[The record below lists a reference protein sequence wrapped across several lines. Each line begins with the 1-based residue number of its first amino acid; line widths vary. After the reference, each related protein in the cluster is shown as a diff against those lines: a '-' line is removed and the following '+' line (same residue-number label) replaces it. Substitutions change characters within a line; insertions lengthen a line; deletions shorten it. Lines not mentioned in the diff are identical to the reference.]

1 MKKNRLTGI
10 KNRILTFLLA
20 VCMIFPAGWSMAPMN
35 CEAAEAKTLTLTE
48 AKKLAVANSA
58 SYEKVE
64 SQLSVKQASLS
75 QAYRSIREKQKNMS
89 TFRWSP
95 LLSFK
100 FPTKPD
106 LSEAYEFQF
115 KPIEIQSEIDSL
127 EHQLTDVVLEEYEK
141 VSTLFVDA
149 VILEESIRF
158 NENRLAVFE
167 EQLVKDKAKLKL
179 GEASQNDIDIL
190 NTNITSLQNKIAEDR
205 RSYEQSKKKLSDAIG
220 MDVTTGYSFEN
231 PFVSAEISRTQL
243 QDLIQYTLDHDQSYY
258 DVCMSENT
266 ALISLRTN
274 YNLMN
279 GQYGNKMN
287 YISGY
292 VNQVYAGTK
301 VNKKAFKSAY
311 EVFLQ
316 KIDEPWQGKKKILFI
331 RIPKEW
337 FKGAISGIRYVEDE
351 PYALYE
357 AALEYEDARLER
369 ENAQKD
375 LTDEVTDTF
384 ENYVSLRNA
393 YLAAVEAVNKA
404 EKSLTAAES
413 LNKLG
418 ELTNEE
424 FTTEKEDYEEL
435 QNEMFS
441 ALADYTK
448 ALYSFDRLTCGG
460 VSILL
465 ADAGADLKAGGE
477 GNSYVET
484 EYENGAYYYMESI
497 IEQEQFRL
505 NVYIPDDFNVEVT
518 HFELWCDGKQIGERT
533 EIDKSIRH
541 LALTTESIDKAF
553 IRFYNDTEFVD
564 DCEIDPS
571 QQSGELQIVSQ
582 YTAAGGTGDRELG
595 EYSLT
600 VNAATGIA
608 TVELSPR
615 QDREIAYYRISTSD
629 GVYLTGD
636 SYYSTEKSFRYL
648 SLLENGIAD
657 LNIEFYDASKNKIYE
672 GHFETAG
679 NKLMENSTED

>member
-1 MKKNRLTGI
+1 MKKTGLTGI
-10 KNRILTFLLA
+10 KNKTVTLLLA
-20 VCMIFPAGWSMAPMN
+20 VCVLFSAGWSLSPME
-35 CEAAEAKTLTLTE
+35 CAAAGAKTLTLAT
-48 AKKLAVANSA
+48 AKKLAVANSD

-64 SQLSVKQASLS
+64 SQLAVKQASLS

-127 EHQLTDVVLEEYEK
+127 KHQLTDVVLEEYEK

-149 VILEESIRF
+149 VVLDESITF
-158 NENRLAVFE
+158 NEKRLAVFE

-190 NTNITSLQNKIAEDR
+190 NTNITSLQNKIATDR

-231 PFVSAEISRTQL
+231 PFVSAEIERTQL
-243 QDLIQYTLDHDQSYY
+243 QDLTQYTLDHDQSYY
-258 DVCMSENT
+258 DVCMSEST

-279 GQYGNKMN
+279 GQYGSKMN

-311 EVFLQ
+311 ETFLQ

-357 AALEYEDARLER
+357 SALEYEDARLER

-375 LTDEVTDTF
+375 LTDQVADTF

-460 VSILL
+460 VSALL
-465 ADAGADLKAGGE
+465 EDAGADLNAGGE
-477 GNSYVET
+477 GNSYVEA
-484 EYENGAYYYMESI
+484 EYEGGAYYYMESI

-505 NVYIPDDFNVEVT
+505 NVYIPDDFSVEVT

-533 EIDKSIRH
+533 AIDKSIRH
-541 LALTTESIDKAF
+541 LALATESIDKAF

-571 QQSGELQIVSQ
+571 QQSGELQIVTN
-582 YTAAGGTGDRELG
+582 YTATGGSSDKELG

-608 TVELSPR
+608 TVELSP
-615 QDREIAYYRISTSD
+615 QKDREIAYYRISTSD

-636 SYYSTEKSFRYL
+636 SYYSIEKGFRYL

-657 LNIEFYDASKNKIYE
+657 LNIEFYDASKNKIFE
-672 GHFETAG
+672 GYFETAG
-679 NKLMENSTED
+679 NKLMEN

>member
-10 KNRILTFLLA
+10 NNRILTFLLA

-149 VILEESIRF
+149 VVLEESIRF

-582 YTAAGGTGDRELG
+582 YTATGGTGDRELG

-600 VNAATGIA
+600 VNADTGIA

-657 LNIEFYDASKNKIYE
+657 LNIEFYDASKNKICE
-672 GHFETAG
+672 GHFETAD

>member
-1 MKKNRLTGI
+1 MKKAGLTGI
-10 KNRILTFLLA
+10 KNRIMMLLLS
-20 VCMIFPAGWSMAPMN
+20 VCMIFSMGWSLTPME
-35 CEAAEAKTLTLTE
+35 CEAAGAKTLTLTL

-64 SQLSVKQASLS
+64 SQLAVKQASLS

-127 EHQLTDVVLEEYEK
+127 KHQLTDVVLEEYEK

-149 VILEESIRF
+149 VVLDESIKF
-158 NENRLAVFE
+158 NEKRLAVFE

-179 GEASQNDIDIL
+179 GEASQSDIDIL
-190 NTNITSLQNKIAEDR
+190 NTNIISLQNKIAADR
-205 RSYEQSKKKLSDAIG
+205 RSYEQSKKKLSDAVG
-220 MDVTTGYSFEN
+220 MDVTTGYSFVN
-231 PFVSAEISRTQL
+231 PFVSAEISRSQL
-243 QDLIQYTLDHDQSYY
+243 QDLTQYTLDHDQSYY
-258 DVCMSENT
+258 DVCMAEST

-279 GQYGNKMN
+279 GQYGSKMN

-369 ENAQKD
+369 QNAQKD
-375 LTDEVTDTF
+375 LTDEVADTF

-460 VSILL
+460 VSVLL
-465 ADAGADLKAGGE
+465 ADAGADLNAGGE
-477 GNSYVET
+477 GNSYVEA
-484 EYENGAYYYMESI
+484 EYEGGAYYYMESI

-505 NVYIPDDFNVEVT
+505 NVYIPDDFSVEVT

-533 EIDKSIRH
+533 AIDKSIRH
-541 LALTTESIDKAF
+541 LALATESIDKAF

-571 QQSGELQIVSQ
+571 QQSGELQIVTN
-582 YTAAGGTGDRELG
+582 YTTTGDSRDKELG
-595 EYSLT
+595 EYSIT
-600 VNAATGIA
+600 VNAVTGIA

-615 QDREIAYYRISTSD
+615 KDREIAFYRITTSD

-636 SYYSTEKSFRYL
+636 SYYSVEKGFRYL

-657 LNIEFYDASKNKIYE
+657 LNIEFYDASKNKIFDGY
-672 GHFETAG
+672 FETAG
-679 NKLMENSTED
+679 NKLMQN

>member
-149 VILEESIRF
+149 VVLEESIRF

-582 YTAAGGTGDRELG
+582 YTATGGTGDRELG

-600 VNAATGIA
+600 VNADTGIA

-657 LNIEFYDASKNKIYE
+657 LNIEFYDASKNKICE
-672 GHFETAG
+672 GRFETAD

>member
-1 MKKNRLTGI
+1 MKKSGLTGI
-10 KNRILTFLLA
+10 KNKTVTLLLA
-20 VCMIFPAGWSMAPMN
+20 VCVLFSAGWSLSPME
-35 CEAAEAKTLTLTE
+35 CAAAGAKTLTLAT
-48 AKKLAVANSA
+48 AKKLAVANSD

-64 SQLSVKQASLS
+64 SQLAVKQASLS

-127 EHQLTDVVLEEYEK
+127 KHQLTDVVLEEYEK

-149 VILEESIRF
+149 VVLDESITF
-158 NENRLAVFE
+158 NEKRLAVFE

-190 NTNITSLQNKIAEDR
+190 NTNITSLQNKIATDR

-231 PFVSAEISRTQL
+231 PFVSAEIERTQL
-243 QDLIQYTLDHDQSYY
+243 QDLTQYTLDHDQSYY
-258 DVCMSENT
+258 DVCMAEST

-279 GQYGNKMN
+279 GQYGSKMN

-311 EVFLQ
+311 ETFLQ

-357 AALEYEDARLER
+357 SALEYEDARLER

-375 LTDEVTDTF
+375 LTDQVADTF

-460 VSILL
+460 VSALL
-465 ADAGADLKAGGE
+465 EDAGADLNAGGE
-477 GNSYVET
+477 GNSYVEA
-484 EYENGAYYYMESI
+484 EYEGGAYYYMESI

-505 NVYIPDDFNVEVT
+505 NVYIPDDFSVEVT

-533 EIDKSIRH
+533 AIDKSIRH
-541 LALTTESIDKAF
+541 LALATESIDKAF

-571 QQSGELQIVSQ
+571 QQSGELQIVTN
-582 YTAAGGTGDRELG
+582 YTATGGSSDKELG

-608 TVELSPR
+608 TVELSP
-615 QDREIAYYRISTSD
+615 QKDREIAYYRISTSD

-636 SYYSTEKSFRYL
+636 SYYSIEKGFRYL
-648 SLLENGIAD
+648 SLLEDGIAD
-657 LNIEFYDASKNKIYE
+657 LNIEFYDASKNKIFE
-672 GHFETAG
+672 GYFETAG
-679 NKLMENSTED
+679 NKLMEN

>member
-1 MKKNRLTGI
+1 MRKAGLTGI
-10 KNRILTFLLA
+10 KNRIVTFLLA
-20 VCMIFPAGWSMAPMN
+20 VCMIFPAGWSLTPME
-35 CEAAEAKTLTLTE
+35 CEAAGAKTLTLTL
-48 AKKLAVANSA
+48 AKKLAVANSD

-64 SQLSVKQASLS
+64 SQLAVKQASLS

-127 EHQLTDVVLEEYEK
+127 KHQLTDVVLEEYEK

-149 VILEESIRF
+149 VVLDESIKF
-158 NENRLAVFE
+158 NEKRLAVFE

-179 GEASQNDIDIL
+179 GEASQSDIDIL
-190 NTNITSLQNKIAEDR
+190 NTNITSLQNKIATDR

-220 MDVTTGYSFEN
+220 MDVTTGYSFVN

-243 QDLIQYTLDHDQSYY
+243 QDLTQYTLDHDQSYY
-258 DVCMSENT
+258 DVCMAEST

-279 GQYGNKMN
+279 GQYGSKMN

-369 ENAQKD
+369 QNAEKD
-375 LTDEVTDTF
+375 LTDEVADTF

-460 VSILL
+460 VSVLL
-465 ADAGADLKAGGE
+465 ADAGADLNAGGE
-477 GNSYVET
+477 GNSYVEA
-484 EYENGAYYYMESI
+484 EYEGGAYYYMESI

-505 NVYIPDDFNVEVT
+505 NVYIPDDFSVEVT

-533 EIDKSIRH
+533 AIDKSIRH
-541 LALTTESIDKAF
+541 LALATESIDKAF

-571 QQSGELQIVSQ
+571 QQSGELQIVTG
-582 YTAAGGTGDRELG
+582 YTATGDSRDKELG
-595 EYSLT
+595 EYSIT
-600 VNAATGIA
+600 VNATTGIA
-608 TVELSPR
+608 TVELSP
-615 QDREIAYYRISTSD
+615 QKDREIAYYRISTSD

-636 SYYSTEKSFRYL
+636 SYYSIEKGFRYL

-657 LNIEFYDASKNKIYE
+657 LNIEFYDASKNKIFE
-672 GHFETAG
+672 GYFETAG
-679 NKLMENSTED
+679 NKLMEN

>member
-1 MKKNRLTGI
+1 MKKAGLTGI
-10 KNRILTFLLA
+10 KNRIMMLLLS
-20 VCMIFPAGWSMAPMN
+20 VCMIFSMGWSLTPME
-35 CEAAEAKTLTLTE
+35 CEAAGAKTLTLTL

-64 SQLSVKQASLS
+64 SQLAVKQASLS

-127 EHQLTDVVLEEYEK
+127 KHQLTDVVLEEYEK

-149 VILEESIRF
+149 VVLDESISF
-158 NENRLAVFE
+158 NEKRLAVFE

-179 GEASQNDIDIL
+179 GEASQSDIDIL
-190 NTNITSLQNKIAEDR
+190 NTNITSLQNKIATDR

-220 MDVTTGYSFEN
+220 MDVTTGYSFVN
-231 PFVSAEISRTQL
+231 PFVSAEISRSQL
-243 QDLIQYTLDHDQSYY
+243 QDLTQYTLDHDQSYY
-258 DVCMSENT
+258 DVCMAEST

-279 GQYGNKMN
+279 GQYGSKMN

-292 VNQVYAGTK
+292 VNQVYAGNK

-369 ENAQKD
+369 QNAQKD
-375 LTDEVTDTF
+375 LTDEVADTF

-460 VSILL
+460 VSVLL
-465 ADAGADLKAGGE
+465 ADAGADLNAGGE
-477 GNSYVET
+477 GNSYVEA
-484 EYENGAYYYMESI
+484 EYEGGAYYYMESI

-505 NVYIPDDFNVEVT
+505 NVYIPDDFSVEVT

-533 EIDKSIRH
+533 AIDKSIRH
-541 LALTTESIDKAF
+541 LALATESIDKAF

-571 QQSGELQIVSQ
+571 QQSGELQIVTN
-582 YTAAGGTGDRELG
+582 YTTTGDSRDKELG
-595 EYSLT
+595 EYSIT
-600 VNAATGIA
+600 VNAVTGIA

-615 QDREIAYYRISTSD
+615 KDREIAFYRITTSD

-636 SYYSTEKSFRYL
+636 SYYSVEKGFRYL

-657 LNIEFYDASKNKIYE
+657 LNIEFYDASKNKIFDGY
-672 GHFETAG
+672 FETAG
-679 NKLMENSTED
+679 NKLMQN

>member
-1 MKKNRLTGI
+1 MKKSGLTGI
-10 KNRILTFLLA
+10 KNKTVTLLLA
-20 VCMIFPAGWSMAPMN
+20 VCVLFSAGWSLSPME
-35 CEAAEAKTLTLTE
+35 CAAAGAKTLTLAT
-48 AKKLAVANSA
+48 AKKLAVANSD

-64 SQLSVKQASLS
+64 SQLAVKQASLS

-127 EHQLTDVVLEEYEK
+127 KHQLTDVVLEEYEK

-149 VILEESIRF
+149 VVLDESITF
-158 NENRLAVFE
+158 NEKRLAVFE

-190 NTNITSLQNKIAEDR
+190 NTNITSLQNKIATDR

-231 PFVSAEISRTQL
+231 PFVSAEIERTQL
-243 QDLIQYTLDHDQSYY
+243 QDLTQYTLDHDQSYY
-258 DVCMSENT
+258 DVCMAEST

-279 GQYGNKMN
+279 GQYGSKMN

-311 EVFLQ
+311 ETFLQ

-357 AALEYEDARLER
+357 SALEYEDARLER

-375 LTDEVTDTF
+375 LTDQVADTF

-424 FTTEKEDYEEL
+424 FITEKEDYEEL

-460 VSILL
+460 VSALL
-465 ADAGADLKAGGE
+465 EDAGADLNAGGE
-477 GNSYVET
+477 GNSYVEA
-484 EYENGAYYYMESI
+484 EYEGGAYYYMESI

-505 NVYIPDDFNVEVT
+505 NVYIPDDFSVEVT

-533 EIDKSIRH
+533 AIDKSIRH
-541 LALTTESIDKAF
+541 LALATESIDKAF

-564 DCEIDPS
+564 DCGIDPS
-571 QQSGELQIVSQ
+571 QQSGELQIVTN
-582 YTAAGGTGDRELG
+582 YTATGGSSDKELG

-608 TVELSPR
+608 TVELSP
-615 QDREIAYYRISTSD
+615 QKDREIAYYRISTSD

-636 SYYSTEKSFRYL
+636 SYYSIEKGFRYL

-657 LNIEFYDASKNKIYE
+657 LNIEFYDASKNKIFE
-672 GHFETAG
+672 GYFETAG
-679 NKLMENSTED
+679 NKLMEN

>member
-149 VILEESIRF
+149 VVLEESIRF

-582 YTAAGGTGDRELG
+582 YTATGGTGDRELG

-600 VNAATGIA
+600 VNADTGIA
-608 TVELSPR
+608 MVELSPR

-657 LNIEFYDASKNKIYE
+657 LNIEFYDASKNKICE
-672 GHFETAG
+672 GHFETAD

>member
-1 MKKNRLTGI
+1 MKKNGLTEI
-10 KNRILTFLLA
+10 KNRTLTLLLA
-20 VCMIFPAGWSMAPMN
+20 VCMIIPAGWSMAPMN
-35 CEAAEAKTLTLTE
+35 CKAAEAKTLTLTE
-48 AKKLAVANSA
+48 AKKLAVANSD

-149 VILEESIRF
+149 VVLEESIRF
-158 NENRLAVFE
+158 NESRLAVFE

-205 RSYEQSKKKLSDAIG
+205 RSCEQIKKKLSDAIG

-258 DVCMSENT
+258 DVCMSEST

-292 VNQVYAGTK
+292 VNQVYAGSK

-369 ENAQKD
+369 KNAQKD
-375 LTDEVTDTF
+375 LEDEVTDTF

-465 ADAGADLKAGGE
+465 ANAGADLKAGGE

-505 NVYIPDDFNVEVT
+505 NVYIPDDFGVEIT

-582 YTAAGGTGDRELG
+582 YAAVGGSSDRELG
-595 EYSLT
+595 EYTLT

-615 QDREIAYYRISTSD
+615 QDREITYYRISTSD

-636 SYYSTEKSFRYL
+636 SYYSTEKNFRYL
-648 SLLENGIAD
+648 SLLENGIVN
-657 LNIEFYDASKNKIYE
+657 LKIEFYDASKNKIYE

>member
-1 MKKNRLTGI
+1 MKKNGLTGI
-10 KNRILTFLLA
+10 KNRIVTLLLA
-20 VCMIFPAGWSMAPMN
+20 VCMIFSAGFSMAPMT
-35 CEAAEAKTLTLTE
+35 CEAAGTKTLTLAV
-48 AKKLAVANSA
+48 AKKLAVANSS
-58 SYEKVE
+58 SYESVE

-127 EHQLTDVVLEEYEK
+127 EHQLTDVVQEEYEK
-141 VSTLFVDA
+141 VSTLFVD
-149 VILEESIRF
+149 VVVLEESIRF
-158 NENRLAVFE
+158 NESRLATFE
-167 EQLVKDKAKLKL
+167 DQLVRDKAKLKL

-205 RSYEQSKKKLSDAIG
+205 RSYEQGKKKLSDAIG

-258 DVCMSENT
+258 DVRMAEST

-274 YNLMN
+274 YNLMS
-279 GQYGNKMN
+279 GQYGSKMN
-287 YISGY
+287 YISSY
-292 VNQVYAGTK
+292 VNQVYAGSK

-331 RIPKEW
+331 RVPKEW

-375 LTDEVTDTF
+375 LESEVEDTF

-393 YLAAVEAVNKA
+393 YLATVKAVDTA
-404 EKSLTAAES
+404 EKSLAAAES

-460 VSILL
+460 VSVLL
-465 ADAGADLKAGGE
+465 ADAGADLNAGGE
-477 GNSYVET
+477 GNSYVEA
-484 EYENGAYYYMESI
+484 EYEGGAYYYMESI

-505 NVYIPDDFNVEVT
+505 SVYIPDDFSVEVT

-533 EIDKSIRH
+533 AIDKSIRH
-541 LALTTESIDKAF
+541 LTLATESIDKAF

-571 QQSGELQIVSQ
+571 QQSGELQIVKQ
-582 YTAAGGTGDRELG
+582 YTAASTGGDRELG

-600 VNAATGIA
+600 VNASTGIA

-615 QDREIAYYRISTSD
+615 QDRDIAYYRISTSD
-629 GVYLTGD
+629 GTYLTGD
-636 SYYSTEKSFRYL
+636 SYYSVDKSFRYL

-657 LNIEFYDASKNKIYE
+657 LKITFYDASKNKLYE
-672 GHFETAG
+672 GYFDTAG
-679 NKLMENSTED
+679 DKLMENIGEE

>member
-1 MKKNRLTGI
+1 MKKTGLTGI
-10 KNRILTFLLA
+10 KNRTVTLLLA
-20 VCMIFPAGWSMAPMN
+20 VCVFFSTGWSLSPLE
-35 CEAAEAKTLTLTE
+35 CVAAEAKTLTLTQ

-58 SYEKVE
+58 SYEKIE

-127 EHQLTDVVLEEYEK
+127 NHQLTDVVLEEYEK
-141 VSTLFVDA
+141 VSTLFVD
-149 VILEESIRF
+149 VVVLDESISF
-158 NENRLAVFE
+158 NEKRLAVFE

-190 NTNITSLQNKIAEDR
+190 NTNITSLQNKIAADR
-205 RSYEQSKKKLSDAIG
+205 RSYEQSKKKLSDAVG

-243 QDLIQYTLDHDQSYY
+243 QDLTQYTLDHDQGYY
-258 DVCMSENT
+258 DVCMAEST

-274 YNLMN
+274 YSLMN
-279 GQYGNKMN
+279 GQYGSKMN

-331 RIPKEW
+331 KVPKEW

-369 ENAQKD
+369 TNAEKE
-375 LTDEVTDTF
+375 LTDEVADTF

-435 QNEMFS
+435 QNDMFS

-460 VSILL
+460 VSVLL
-465 ADAGADLKAGGE
+465 EDAGADLKAGGE
-477 GNSYVET
+477 GNSYVEA
-484 EYENGAYYYMESI
+484 EYEGGAYYYMESI

-505 NVYIPDDFNVEVT
+505 SVYIPDDFSVEVT

-533 EIDKSIRH
+533 ETDKSLRH
-541 LALTTESIDKAF
+541 LALTTESIEKAF

-571 QQSGELQIVSQ
+571 QQSGELQIVTQ
-582 YTAAGGTGDRELG
+582 YTAAGGSVDRELG

-600 VNAATGIA
+600 VNATTGIA
-608 TVELSPR
+608 TVQLTP
-615 QDREIAYYRISTSD
+615 QKDREIAYYRISTSG

-636 SYYSTEKSFRYL
+636 SYYSVEKSFRYL
-648 SLLENGIAD
+648 SLMENGIAD
-657 LNIEFYDASKNKIYE
+657 LNIEFYDASKNKIFE
-672 GHFETAG
+672 GYFETTG
-679 NKLMENSTED
+679 NKLMENL

>member
-1 MKKNRLTGI
+1 MKKSGLTGI
-10 KNRILTFLLA
+10 KNQTVTLLLA
-20 VCMIFPAGWSMAPMN
+20 VCVLFSAGWSLSPME
-35 CEAAEAKTLTLTE
+35 CAAAGAKTLTLAT
-48 AKKLAVANSA
+48 AKKLAVANSD

-64 SQLSVKQASLS
+64 SQLAVKQASLS

-127 EHQLTDVVLEEYEK
+127 KHQLTDVVLEEYEK
-141 VSTLFVDA
+141 VSSLFVDA
-149 VILEESIRF
+149 VVLDESITF
-158 NENRLAVFE
+158 NEKRLAVFE

-190 NTNITSLQNKIAEDR
+190 NTNITSLQNKIATDR

-231 PFVSAEISRTQL
+231 PFVSAEIERTQL
-243 QDLIQYTLDHDQSYY
+243 QDLTQYTLDHDQSYY
-258 DVCMSENT
+258 DVCMAEST

-279 GQYGNKMN
+279 GQYGSKMN

-311 EVFLQ
+311 ETFLQ

-357 AALEYEDARLER
+357 SALEYEDARLER

-375 LTDEVTDTF
+375 LTDQVADTF

-460 VSILL
+460 VSALL
-465 ADAGADLKAGGE
+465 EDAGADLNAGGE
-477 GNSYVET
+477 GNSYVEA
-484 EYENGAYYYMESI
+484 EYEGGAYYYMESI

-505 NVYIPDDFNVEVT
+505 NVYIPDDFSVEVT

-533 EIDKSIRH
+533 AIDKSIRH
-541 LALTTESIDKAF
+541 LALATESIDKAF
-553 IRFYNDTEFVD
+553 IRFYNDTEVVD

-571 QQSGELQIVSQ
+571 QQSGELQIVTN
-582 YTAAGGTGDRELG
+582 YTATGGSSDKELG

-608 TVELSPR
+608 TVELSP
-615 QDREIAYYRISTSD
+615 QKDREIAYYRISTSD

-636 SYYSTEKSFRYL
+636 SYYSIEKGFRYL
-648 SLLENGIAD
+648 SLLEDGIAD
-657 LNIEFYDASKNKIYE
+657 LNIEFYDASKNKIFE
-672 GHFETAG
+672 GYFETAG
-679 NKLMENSTED
+679 NKLMEN

>member
-149 VILEESIRF
+149 VVLEESIRF

-582 YTAAGGTGDRELG
+582 YTATGGTGDRELG

-600 VNAATGIA
+600 VNADTGIA

-657 LNIEFYDASKNKIYE
+657 LNIEFYDASKNKICE
-672 GHFETAG
+672 GHFETAD

>member
-1 MKKNRLTGI
+1 MKKSGLTGI
-10 KNRILTFLLA
+10 KNKTVTLLLA
-20 VCMIFPAGWSMAPMN
+20 VCVLFLAGWSLSPME
-35 CEAAEAKTLTLTE
+35 CAAAGAKTLTLAT
-48 AKKLAVANSA
+48 AKKLAVANSD

-64 SQLSVKQASLS
+64 SQLAVKQASLS

-127 EHQLTDVVLEEYEK
+127 KHQLTDVVLEEYEK

-149 VILEESIRF
+149 VVLDESITF
-158 NENRLAVFE
+158 NEKRLAVFE

-190 NTNITSLQNKIAEDR
+190 NTNITSLQNKIATDR

-231 PFVSAEISRTQL
+231 PFVSAEIERTQL
-243 QDLIQYTLDHDQSYY
+243 QDLTQYTLDHDQSYY
-258 DVCMSENT
+258 DVCMAEST

-279 GQYGNKMN
+279 GQYGSKMN

-311 EVFLQ
+311 ETFLQ

-357 AALEYEDARLER
+357 SALEYEDARLER

-375 LTDEVTDTF
+375 LTDQVADTF

-460 VSILL
+460 VSALL
-465 ADAGADLKAGGE
+465 EDAGADLNAGGE
-477 GNSYVET
+477 GNSYVEA
-484 EYENGAYYYMESI
+484 EYEGGAYYYMESI

-505 NVYIPDDFNVEVT
+505 NVYIPDDFSVEVT

-533 EIDKSIRH
+533 AIDKSIRH
-541 LALTTESIDKAF
+541 LALATESIDKAF

-571 QQSGELQIVSQ
+571 QQSGELQIVTN
-582 YTAAGGTGDRELG
+582 YTATGGSSDKELG

-608 TVELSPR
+608 TVELSP
-615 QDREIAYYRISTSD
+615 QKDREIAYYRISTSD

-636 SYYSTEKSFRYL
+636 SYYSIEKGFRYL

-657 LNIEFYDASKNKIYE
+657 LNIEFYDASKNKIFE
-672 GHFETAG
+672 GYFETAG
-679 NKLMENSTED
+679 NKLMEN

>member
-1 MKKNRLTGI
+1 MKKSGLTGI
-10 KNRILTFLLA
+10 KNKTVTLLLA
-20 VCMIFPAGWSMAPMN
+20 VCVLFSAGWSLSPME
-35 CEAAEAKTLTLTE
+35 CAAAGAKTLTLAT
-48 AKKLAVANSA
+48 AKKLAVANSD

-64 SQLSVKQASLS
+64 SQLAVKQASLS

-127 EHQLTDVVLEEYEK
+127 KHQLTDVVLEEYEK

-149 VILEESIRF
+149 VVLDESITF
-158 NENRLAVFE
+158 NEKRLAVFE

-190 NTNITSLQNKIAEDR
+190 NTNITSLQNKIATDR

-231 PFVSAEISRTQL
+231 PFVSAEIERTQL
-243 QDLIQYTLDHDQSYY
+243 QDLTQYTLDHDQSYY
-258 DVCMSENT
+258 DVCMAEST

-279 GQYGNKMN
+279 GQYGSKMN

-311 EVFLQ
+311 ETFLQ
-316 KIDEPWQGKKKILFI
+316 KIDEPWQGKKKILLI

-357 AALEYEDARLER
+357 SALEYEDARLER

-375 LTDEVTDTF
+375 LTDQVADTF

-460 VSILL
+460 VSALL
-465 ADAGADLKAGGE
+465 EDAGADLNAGGE
-477 GNSYVET
+477 GNSYVEA
-484 EYENGAYYYMESI
+484 EYEGGAYYYMESI

-505 NVYIPDDFNVEVT
+505 NVYIPDDFSVEVT

-533 EIDKSIRH
+533 AIDKSIRH
-541 LALTTESIDKAF
+541 LALATESIDKAF

-571 QQSGELQIVSQ
+571 QQSGELQIVTN
-582 YTAAGGTGDRELG
+582 YTATGGSSDKELG

-608 TVELSPR
+608 TVELSP
-615 QDREIAYYRISTSD
+615 QKDREIAYYRISTSD

-636 SYYSTEKSFRYL
+636 SYYSIEKGFRYL

-657 LNIEFYDASKNKIYE
+657 LNIEFYDASKNKIFE
-672 GHFETAG
+672 GYFETAG
-679 NKLMENSTED
+679 NKLMEN

>member
-1 MKKNRLTGI
+1 MKKSGLTGI
-10 KNRILTFLLA
+10 KNRTLALLLA
-20 VCMIFPAGWSMAPMN
+20 VCMIFPAASMD
-35 CEAAEAKTLTLTE
+35 CQAAEAKTLTLAQ
-48 AKKLAVANSA
+48 AKKLAVANST

-127 EHQLTDVVLEEYEK
+127 KHQLTDVVLEEYEK

-149 VILEESIRF
+149 VVLDESIKF
-158 NENRLAVFE
+158 NEKRLAVFE

-190 NTNITSLQNKIAEDR
+190 NTNITSLQNKIATDR
-205 RSYEQSKKKLSDAIG
+205 RSYEQSKKKLSDAVG

-243 QDLIQYTLDHDQSYY
+243 QDLTQYTLDHDQSYY
-258 DVCMSENT
+258 DVCMAEST

-279 GQYGNKMN
+279 GQYGSKMN

-292 VNQVYAGTK
+292 VNQVYAGDK

-311 EVFLQ
+311 EVFLK

-375 LTDEVTDTF
+375 LTDEVADTF

-460 VSILL
+460 VSVLL
-465 ADAGADLKAGGE
+465 ADAGADLNAGGE
-477 GNSYVET
+477 GNSYVEA
-484 EYENGAYYYMESI
+484 EYEGGAYYYMESI

-505 NVYIPDDFNVEVT
+505 NVYIPDDFSVEVT
-518 HFELWCDGKQIGERT
+518 HFELWCDGKQIGERKA
-533 EIDKSIRH
+533 IDKSIRH
-541 LALTTESIDKAF
+541 LALATESIDKAF

-571 QQSGELQIVSQ
+571 QQSGELQIVTQ
-582 YTAAGGTGDRELG
+582 YTTAGESRDKELG
-595 EYSLT
+595 EYTLT
-600 VNAATGIA
+600 VNETTGIA
-608 TVELSPR
+608 TVELAP
-615 QDREIAYYRISTSD
+615 QKDREIAYYRISTSD

-636 SYYSTEKSFRYL
+636 SYYSVEKGFRYL

-657 LNIEFYDASKNKIYE
+657 LNIEFYDASKNKIFDGY
-672 GHFETAG
+672 FETAG
-679 NKLMENSTED
+679 NKLMEN

>member
-10 KNRILTFLLA
+10 NNRILTFLLA

-149 VILEESIRF
+149 VVLEESIRF

-582 YTAAGGTGDRELG
+582 YTATGGTGDRELG

-600 VNAATGIA
+600 VNADTGIA

-648 SLLENGIAD
+648 SLLENGIAN
-657 LNIEFYDASKNKIYE
+657 LNIEFYDASKNKICE
-672 GHFETAG
+672 GHFETAD

>member
-1 MKKNRLTGI
+1 MKKSGLTGI
-10 KNRILTFLLA
+10 KNKTVTLLLA
-20 VCMIFPAGWSMAPMN
+20 VCVLFSAGWSLSPME
-35 CEAAEAKTLTLTE
+35 CAAAGAKTLTLAT
-48 AKKLAVANSA
+48 AKKLAVANSD

-64 SQLSVKQASLS
+64 SQLAVKQASLS

-127 EHQLTDVVLEEYEK
+127 KHQLTDVVLEEYEK

-149 VILEESIRF
+149 VVLDESITF
-158 NENRLAVFE
+158 NEKRLAVFE

-190 NTNITSLQNKIAEDR
+190 NTNITSLQNKIATDR

-231 PFVSAEISRTQL
+231 PFVSAEIVRTQL
-243 QDLIQYTLDHDQSYY
+243 QDLTQYTLDHDQSYY
-258 DVCMSENT
+258 DVCMAENT

-279 GQYGNKMN
+279 GQYGSKMN

-311 EVFLQ
+311 ETFLQ

-357 AALEYEDARLER
+357 SALEYEDARLER

-375 LTDEVTDTF
+375 LTDQVADTF

-460 VSILL
+460 VSALL
-465 ADAGADLKAGGE
+465 EDAGADLNAGGE
-477 GNSYVET
+477 GNSYVEA
-484 EYENGAYYYMESI
+484 EYEGGAYYYMESI

-505 NVYIPDDFNVEVT
+505 NVYIPDDFSVEVT

-533 EIDKSIRH
+533 AIDKSIRH
-541 LALTTESIDKAF
+541 LALATESIDKAF

-571 QQSGELQIVSQ
+571 QQSGELQIVTN
-582 YTAAGGTGDRELG
+582 YTATGGSSDKELG

-608 TVELSPR
+608 TVELSP
-615 QDREIAYYRISTSD
+615 QKDREIAYYRISTSD

-636 SYYSTEKSFRYL
+636 SYYSIEKGFRYL

-657 LNIEFYDASKNKIYE
+657 LNIEFYDASKNKIFE
-672 GHFETAG
+672 GYFETAG
-679 NKLMENSTED
+679 NKLMEN

>member
-1 MKKNRLTGI
+1 MKKAGLTGI
-10 KNRILTFLLA
+10 KNRIMMLLLS
-20 VCMIFPAGWSMAPMN
+20 VCMIFSMGWSLTPME
-35 CEAAEAKTLTLTE
+35 CEAAVAKTLTLTL
-48 AKKLAVANSA
+48 AKKLAVANSV

-64 SQLSVKQASLS
+64 SQLAVKQASLS

-127 EHQLTDVVLEEYEK
+127 KHQLTDVVLEEYEK

-149 VILEESIRF
+149 VVLDESISF
-158 NENRLAVFE
+158 NEKRLAVFE

-179 GEASQNDIDIL
+179 GEASQSDIDIL
-190 NTNITSLQNKIAEDR
+190 NTNIISLQNKIAADR

-220 MDVTTGYSFEN
+220 MDVTTGYSFVN
-231 PFVSAEISRTQL
+231 PFVSAEISRSQL
-243 QDLIQYTLDHDQSYY
+243 QDLTQYTLDHDQSYY
-258 DVCMSENT
+258 DVCMAEST

-279 GQYGNKMN
+279 GQYGSKMN

-375 LTDEVTDTF
+375 LTDEVADTF

-404 EKSLTAAES
+404 EKTLTAAES

-435 QNEMFS
+435 QNEMFT

-460 VSILL
+460 VSVLL
-465 ADAGADLKAGGE
+465 ADAGADLNAGGE
-477 GNSYVET
+477 GNSYVEA
-484 EYENGAYYYMESI
+484 EYEGGAYYYMESI

-505 NVYIPDDFNVEVT
+505 NVYIPDDFSVEVT

-533 EIDKSIRH
+533 AIDKSIRH
-541 LALTTESIDKAF
+541 LALATESIDKAF

-571 QQSGELQIVSQ
+571 QQSGELQIVTN
-582 YTAAGGTGDRELG
+582 YTTTGDSRDKELG
-595 EYSLT
+595 EYSIT
-600 VNAATGIA
+600 VNAFTGIA

-615 QDREIAYYRISTSD
+615 KDREIAFYRITTSD

-636 SYYSTEKSFRYL
+636 SYYSVEKGFRYL

-657 LNIEFYDASKNKIYE
+657 LNIEFYDASKNKIFDGY
-672 GHFETAG
+672 FETAG
-679 NKLMENSTED
+679 NKLMQN

>member
-1 MKKNRLTGI
+1 MKKSGLTGI
-10 KNRILTFLLA
+10 KNKTVTLLLA
-20 VCMIFPAGWSMAPMN
+20 VCVLFSAGWSLSPME
-35 CEAAEAKTLTLTE
+35 CAAAGAKTLTLAT
-48 AKKLAVANSA
+48 AKKLAVANSD

-64 SQLSVKQASLS
+64 SQLAVKQASLS

-127 EHQLTDVVLEEYEK
+127 KHQLTDVVLEEYEK

-149 VILEESIRF
+149 VVLDESITF
-158 NENRLAVFE
+158 NEKRLAVFE
-167 EQLVKDKAKLKL
+167 EQFVKDKAKLKL

-190 NTNITSLQNKIAEDR
+190 NTNITSLQNKIATDR

-231 PFVSAEISRTQL
+231 PFVSAEIERTQL
-243 QDLIQYTLDHDQSYY
+243 QDLTQYTLDHDQSYY
-258 DVCMSENT
+258 DVCMAEST

-279 GQYGNKMN
+279 GQYGSKMN

-311 EVFLQ
+311 ETFLQ

-357 AALEYEDARLER
+357 SALEYEDARLER

-375 LTDEVTDTF
+375 LTDQVADTF

-460 VSILL
+460 VSALL
-465 ADAGADLKAGGE
+465 EDAGADLNAGGE
-477 GNSYVET
+477 GNSYVEA
-484 EYENGAYYYMESI
+484 EYEGGAYYYMESI

-505 NVYIPDDFNVEVT
+505 NVYIPDDFSVEVT

-533 EIDKSIRH
+533 AIDKSIRH
-541 LALTTESIDKAF
+541 LALATESIDKAF

-571 QQSGELQIVSQ
+571 QQSGELQIVTN
-582 YTAAGGTGDRELG
+582 YTATGGSSDKELG

-608 TVELSPR
+608 TVELSP
-615 QDREIAYYRISTSD
+615 QKDREIAYYRISTSD

-636 SYYSTEKSFRYL
+636 SYYSIEKGFRYL

-657 LNIEFYDASKNKIYE
+657 LNIEFYDASKNKIFE
-672 GHFETAG
+672 GYFETAG
-679 NKLMENSTED
+679 NKLMEN

>member
-1 MKKNRLTGI
+1 MKKTGLTGI
-10 KNRILTFLLA
+10 KNRTVTLLLA
-20 VCMIFPAGWSMAPMN
+20 VCVLFSAGWGLSPME
-35 CEAAEAKTLTLTE
+35 CVAAGAKTLTLAQ
-48 AKKLAVANSA
+48 AKKLAVANSD

-64 SQLSVKQASLS
+64 SQLAVKQASLS

-106 LSEAYEFQF
+106 LSEAYEFRF

-127 EHQLTDVVLEEYEK
+127 KHQLTDVVLEEYEK

-149 VILEESIRF
+149 VVLDESISF
-158 NENRLAVFE
+158 NEKRLAVFE

-190 NTNITSLQNKIAEDR
+190 NTNITSLQNKIATDR

-231 PFVSAEISRTQL
+231 PFVSAEIVRTQL
-243 QDLIQYTLDHDQSYY
+243 QDLTQYTLDHDQSYY
-258 DVCMSENT
+258 DVCMAENT

-279 GQYGNKMN
+279 GQYGSKMN

-311 EVFLQ
+311 ETFLQ

-331 RIPKEW
+331 RVPKEW

-357 AALEYEDARLER
+357 SALEYEDARLER

-375 LTDEVTDTF
+375 LTDQVADTF

-460 VSILL
+460 VSALL
-465 ADAGADLKAGGE
+465 EDAGADLNAGGE
-477 GNSYVET
+477 GNSYVEA
-484 EYENGAYYYMESI
+484 EYEGGAYYYMESI

-505 NVYIPDDFNVEVT
+505 NVYIPDDFSVEVT

-533 EIDKSIRH
+533 AIDKSIRH

-571 QQSGELQIVSQ
+571 QQSGELQIVTG
-582 YTAAGGTGDRELG
+582 YTATGDSRDRELG

-600 VNAATGIA
+600 VNAATGIV
-608 TVELSPR
+608 TVELSP
-615 QDREIAYYRISTSD
+615 QKDREIAYYRISNSD

-636 SYYSTEKSFRYL
+636 SYYSIEKGFRYL

-657 LNIEFYDASKNKIYE
+657 LNIEFYDASKNKIFDGY
-672 GHFETAG
+672 FEIAG
-679 NKLMENSTED
+679 NKLMENSGEE

>member
-1 MKKNRLTGI
+1 MKKAGLTGI
-10 KNRILTFLLA
+10 KNRIMMLLLS
-20 VCMIFPAGWSMAPMN
+20 VCMIFSMGWSLTPME
-35 CEAAEAKTLTLTE
+35 CEAAGAKTLTLTL

-64 SQLSVKQASLS
+64 SQLAVKQASLS

-127 EHQLTDVVLEEYEK
+127 KHQLTDVVLEEYEK

-149 VILEESIRF
+149 VVLDESIKF
-158 NENRLAVFE
+158 NEKRLAVFE

-179 GEASQNDIDIL
+179 GEASQSDIDIL
-190 NTNITSLQNKIAEDR
+190 NTNIISLQNKIAADR
-205 RSYEQSKKKLSDAIG
+205 RSYEQSKKKLSDAVG
-220 MDVTTGYSFEN
+220 MDVTTGYSFVN
-231 PFVSAEISRTQL
+231 PFVSAEISRSQL
-243 QDLIQYTLDHDQSYY
+243 QDLTQYTLDHDQSYY
-258 DVCMSENT
+258 DVCMAEST

-279 GQYGNKMN
+279 GQYGSKMN

-292 VNQVYAGTK
+292 VNQVYAGNK

-375 LTDEVTDTF
+375 LTDEVADTF

-404 EKSLTAAES
+404 EKTLTAAES

-435 QNEMFS
+435 QNEMFT

-460 VSILL
+460 VSVLL
-465 ADAGADLKAGGE
+465 ADAGADLNAGGE
-477 GNSYVET
+477 GNSYVEA
-484 EYENGAYYYMESI
+484 EYEGGAYYYMESI

-505 NVYIPDDFNVEVT
+505 NVYIPDDFSVEVT

-533 EIDKSIRH
+533 AIDKSIRH
-541 LALTTESIDKAF
+541 LALATESIDKAF

-571 QQSGELQIVSQ
+571 QQSGELQIVTN
-582 YTAAGGTGDRELG
+582 YTTTGDSRDKELG
-595 EYSLT
+595 EYSIT
-600 VNAATGIA
+600 VNAVTGIA

-615 QDREIAYYRISTSD
+615 KDREIAFYRITTSD

-636 SYYSTEKSFRYL
+636 SYYSVEKGFRYL

-657 LNIEFYDASKNKIYE
+657 LNIEFYDASKNKIFDGY
-672 GHFETAG
+672 FETAG
-679 NKLMENSTED
+679 NKLMQN

>member
-1 MKKNRLTGI
+1 MKKAGLTGI
-10 KNRILTFLLA
+10 KNRIMMLLLS
-20 VCMIFPAGWSMAPMN
+20 VCMIFSMGWSLTPME
-35 CEAAEAKTLTLTE
+35 CEAAGAKTLTLTL

-64 SQLSVKQASLS
+64 SQLAVKQASLS

-127 EHQLTDVVLEEYEK
+127 KHQLTDVVLEEYEK
-141 VSTLFVDA
+141 VSILFVDA
-149 VILEESIRF
+149 VVLDESISF
-158 NENRLAVFE
+158 NEKRLAVFE

-179 GEASQNDIDIL
+179 GEASQSDIDIL
-190 NTNITSLQNKIAEDR
+190 NTNITSLQNKIATDR

-220 MDVTTGYSFEN
+220 MDVTTGYSFVN
-231 PFVSAEISRTQL
+231 PFVSAEISRSQL
-243 QDLIQYTLDHDQSYY
+243 QDLTQYTLDHDQSYY
-258 DVCMSENT
+258 DVCMAEST

-279 GQYGNKMN
+279 GQYGSKMN

-369 ENAQKD
+369 QNAQKD
-375 LTDEVTDTF
+375 LTDEVADTF

-460 VSILL
+460 VSVLL
-465 ADAGADLKAGGE
+465 ADAGADLNAGGE
-477 GNSYVET
+477 GNSYVEA
-484 EYENGAYYYMESI
+484 EYEGGAYYYMESI

-505 NVYIPDDFNVEVT
+505 NVYIPDDFSVEVT

-533 EIDKSIRH
+533 AIDKSIRH
-541 LALTTESIDKAF
+541 LALATESIDKAF

-571 QQSGELQIVSQ
+571 QQSGELQIVTN
-582 YTAAGGTGDRELG
+582 YTTTGDSRDKELG
-595 EYSLT
+595 EYSIT
-600 VNAATGIA
+600 VNAVTGIA

-615 QDREIAYYRISTSD
+615 KDREIAFYRITTSD

-636 SYYSTEKSFRYL
+636 SYYSVEKGFRYL

-657 LNIEFYDASKNKIYE
+657 LNIEFYDASKNKIFDGY
-672 GHFETAG
+672 FETAG
-679 NKLMENSTED
+679 NKLMQN

>member
-1 MKKNRLTGI
+1 MKKSGLTGI
-10 KNRILTFLLA
+10 KNKTVTLLLA
-20 VCMIFPAGWSMAPMN
+20 VCVLFSAGWSLSPME
-35 CEAAEAKTLTLTE
+35 CAAAGAKTLTLAT
-48 AKKLAVANSA
+48 AKKLAVANSD

-64 SQLSVKQASLS
+64 SQLAVKQASLS

-127 EHQLTDVVLEEYEK
+127 KHQLTDVVLEEYEK

-149 VILEESIRF
+149 VVLDESITF
-158 NENRLAVFE
+158 NEKRLAVFE

-190 NTNITSLQNKIAEDR
+190 NTNITSLQNKIATDR

-231 PFVSAEISRTQL
+231 PFVSAEIERTQL
-243 QDLIQYTLDHDQSYY
+243 QDLTQYTLDHDQSYY
-258 DVCMSENT
+258 DVCMAEST

-279 GQYGNKMN
+279 GQYGSKMN

-311 EVFLQ
+311 ETFLQ

-357 AALEYEDARLER
+357 SALEYEDARLER

-375 LTDEVTDTF
+375 LTDQVADTF

-460 VSILL
+460 VSALL
-465 ADAGADLKAGGE
+465 EDAGADLNAGGE
-477 GNSYVET
+477 GNSYVEA
-484 EYENGAYYYMESI
+484 EYEGGAYYYMESI

-505 NVYIPDDFNVEVT
+505 NVYIPDDFSVEVT

-533 EIDKSIRH
+533 AIDKSIRH
-541 LALTTESIDKAF
+541 LALATESIDKAF

-571 QQSGELQIVSQ
+571 QQSGELRIVTN
-582 YTAAGGTGDRELG
+582 YTATGGSSDKELG

-608 TVELSPR
+608 TVELSP
-615 QDREIAYYRISTSD
+615 QKDREIAYYRISTSD

-636 SYYSTEKSFRYL
+636 SYYSIEKGFRYL

-657 LNIEFYDASKNKIYE
+657 LNIEFYDASKNKIFE
-672 GHFETAG
+672 GYFETAG
-679 NKLMENSTED
+679 NKLMEN

>member
-1 MKKNRLTGI
+1 MKKSGLTGI
-10 KNRILTFLLA
+10 KNKTVTLLLA
-20 VCMIFPAGWSMAPMN
+20 VCVLFSAGWSLSPME
-35 CEAAEAKTLTLTE
+35 CAAAGAKTLTLAT
-48 AKKLAVANSA
+48 AKKLAVANSD

-64 SQLSVKQASLS
+64 SQLAVKQASLS

-127 EHQLTDVVLEEYEK
+127 KHQLTDVVLEEYEK

-149 VILEESIRF
+149 VVLDESITF
-158 NENRLAVFE
+158 NEKRLAVFE

-190 NTNITSLQNKIAEDR
+190 NTNITSLQNKIATDR

-231 PFVSAEISRTQL
+231 PFVSAEIERTQL
-243 QDLIQYTLDHDQSYY
+243 QDLTQYTLDHDQSYY
-258 DVCMSENT
+258 DVCMAEST

-279 GQYGNKMN
+279 GQYGSKMN

-311 EVFLQ
+311 ETFLQ

-357 AALEYEDARLER
+357 SALEYEDARLER

-375 LTDEVTDTF
+375 LTDQVADTF

-404 EKSLTAAES
+404 EKSLTAAGS

-460 VSILL
+460 VSALL
-465 ADAGADLKAGGE
+465 EDAGADLNAGGE
-477 GNSYVET
+477 GNSYVEA
-484 EYENGAYYYMESI
+484 EYEGGAYYYMESI

-505 NVYIPDDFNVEVT
+505 NVYIPDDFSVEVT

-533 EIDKSIRH
+533 AIDKSIRH
-541 LALTTESIDKAF
+541 LALATESIDKAF

-564 DCEIDPS
+564 DCGIDPS
-571 QQSGELQIVSQ
+571 QQSGELQIVTN
-582 YTAAGGTGDRELG
+582 YTATGGSSDKELG

-608 TVELSPR
+608 TVELSP
-615 QDREIAYYRISTSD
+615 QKDREIAYYRISTSD

-636 SYYSTEKSFRYL
+636 SYYSIEKGFRYL

-657 LNIEFYDASKNKIYE
+657 LNIEFYDASKNKIFE
-672 GHFETAG
+672 GYFETAG
-679 NKLMENSTED
+679 NKLMEN

>member
-149 VILEESIRF
+149 VVLEESIRF

-582 YTAAGGTGDRELG
+582 YTATGGTGDRELG

-600 VNAATGIA
+600 VNADTGIA

-636 SYYSTEKSFRYL
+636 SYYSTEKNFRYL

-657 LNIEFYDASKNKIYE
+657 LNIEFYDASKNKICE
-672 GHFETAG
+672 GHFETAD
-679 NKLMENSTED
+679 NRLMENSTED

>member
-1 MKKNRLTGI
+1 MKKTGLTGI
-10 KNRILTFLLA
+10 KNRTVTLLLA
-20 VCMIFPAGWSMAPMN
+20 VCVLFSAGWGLSPME
-35 CEAAEAKTLTLTE
+35 CVAAGAKTLTLAR
-48 AKKLAVANSA
+48 AKKLAVANSD

-64 SQLSVKQASLS
+64 SQLAVKQASLS

-127 EHQLTDVVLEEYEK
+127 KHQLTDVVLEEYEK

-149 VILEESIRF
+149 VVLDESISF
-158 NENRLAVFE
+158 NEKRLAVFE

-190 NTNITSLQNKIAEDR
+190 NTNITSLQNKIATDR

-231 PFVSAEISRTQL
+231 PFVSAEIVRTQL
-243 QDLIQYTLDHDQSYY
+243 QDLTQYTLDHDQSYY
-258 DVCMSENT
+258 DVCMAENT

-279 GQYGNKMN
+279 GQYGSKMN

-311 EVFLQ
+311 ETFLQ

-357 AALEYEDARLER
+357 SALEYEDARLER

-375 LTDEVTDTF
+375 LTDQVADTF

-460 VSILL
+460 VSALL
-465 ADAGADLKAGGE
+465 EDAGADLNAGGE
-477 GNSYVET
+477 GNSYVEA
-484 EYENGAYYYMESI
+484 EYEGGAYYYMESI

-505 NVYIPDDFNVEVT
+505 NVYIPDDFSVEVT

-533 EIDKSIRH
+533 AIDKSIRH

-571 QQSGELQIVSQ
+571 QQSGELQIVTG
-582 YTAAGGTGDRELG
+582 YTATGDSRDRELG

-600 VNAATGIA
+600 VNATTGIV
-608 TVELSPR
+608 TVELSP
-615 QDREIAYYRISTSD
+615 QKDKEIAYYRISTSD

-636 SYYSTEKSFRYL
+636 SYYSIEKGFRYL
-648 SLLENGIAD
+648 SILENGIAD
-657 LNIEFYDASKNKIYE
+657 LNIEFYDASKNKIFDGY
-672 GHFETAG
+672 FETAG
-679 NKLMENSTED
+679 NKLMENSGEE

>member
-1 MKKNRLTGI
+1 MKKAGLTGI
-10 KNRILTFLLA
+10 KNRIMMLLLS
-20 VCMIFPAGWSMAPMN
+20 VCMIFSMGWSLTPME
-35 CEAAEAKTLTLTE
+35 CEAAGAKTLTLTL

-64 SQLSVKQASLS
+64 SQLAVKQASLS

-115 KPIEIQSEIDSL
+115 TPIEIQSEIDSL
-127 EHQLTDVVLEEYEK
+127 KHQLTDVVLEEYEK
-141 VSTLFVDA
+141 VSILFVDA
-149 VILEESIRF
+149 VVLDESISF
-158 NENRLAVFE
+158 NEKRLAVFE

-179 GEASQNDIDIL
+179 GEASQSDIDIL
-190 NTNITSLQNKIAEDR
+190 NTNITSLQNKIATDR

-220 MDVTTGYSFEN
+220 MDVTTGYSFVN
-231 PFVSAEISRTQL
+231 PFVSAEISRSQL
-243 QDLIQYTLDHDQSYY
+243 QDLTQYTLDHDQSYY
-258 DVCMSENT
+258 DVCMAEST

-279 GQYGNKMN
+279 GQYGSKMN

-369 ENAQKD
+369 QNAQKD
-375 LTDEVTDTF
+375 LTDEVADTF

-460 VSILL
+460 VSVLL
-465 ADAGADLKAGGE
+465 ADAGADLNAGGE
-477 GNSYVET
+477 GNSYVEA
-484 EYENGAYYYMESI
+484 EYEGGAYYYMESI

-505 NVYIPDDFNVEVT
+505 NVYIPDDFSVEVT

-533 EIDKSIRH
+533 AIDKSIRH
-541 LALTTESIDKAF
+541 LALATESIDKAF

-571 QQSGELQIVSQ
+571 QQSGELQIVTN
-582 YTAAGGTGDRELG
+582 YTTTGDSRDKELG
-595 EYSLT
+595 EYSIT
-600 VNAATGIA
+600 VNAVTGIA

-615 QDREIAYYRISTSD
+615 KDREIAFYRITTSD

-636 SYYSTEKSFRYL
+636 SYYSVEKGFRYL

-657 LNIEFYDASKNKIYE
+657 LNIEFYDASKNKIFDGY
-672 GHFETAG
+672 FETAG
-679 NKLMENSTED
+679 NKLMQN

>member
-1 MKKNRLTGI
+1 MKKSGLTGI
-10 KNRILTFLLA
+10 KNKTVTLLLA
-20 VCMIFPAGWSMAPMN
+20 VCVLFSAGWSLSPME
-35 CEAAEAKTLTLTE
+35 CAAAGAKTLTLAT
-48 AKKLAVANSA
+48 AKKLAVANSD

-64 SQLSVKQASLS
+64 SQLAVKQASLS

-127 EHQLTDVVLEEYEK
+127 KHQLTDVVLEEYEK

-149 VILEESIRF
+149 VVLDESITF
-158 NENRLAVFE
+158 NEKRLAVFE

-190 NTNITSLQNKIAEDR
+190 NTNITSLQNKIATDR

-231 PFVSAEISRTQL
+231 PFVSAEIERTQL
-243 QDLIQYTLDHDQSYY
+243 QDLTQYTLDHDQSYY
-258 DVCMSENT
+258 DVCMAEST

-279 GQYGNKMN
+279 GQYGSKMN

-311 EVFLQ
+311 ETFLQ

-357 AALEYEDARLER
+357 SALEYEDARLER

-375 LTDEVTDTF
+375 LTDQVADTF

-441 ALADYTK
+441 VLADYTK

-460 VSILL
+460 VSALL
-465 ADAGADLKAGGE
+465 EDAGADLNAGGE
-477 GNSYVET
+477 GNSYVEA
-484 EYENGAYYYMESI
+484 EYEGGAYYYMESI

-505 NVYIPDDFNVEVT
+505 NVYIPDDFSVEVT

-533 EIDKSIRH
+533 AIDKSIRH
-541 LALTTESIDKAF
+541 LALATESIDKAF

-571 QQSGELQIVSQ
+571 QQSGELQIVTN
-582 YTAAGGTGDRELG
+582 YMATGGSSDKELG

-608 TVELSPR
+608 TVELSP
-615 QDREIAYYRISTSD
+615 QKDREIAYYRISTSD

-636 SYYSTEKSFRYL
+636 SYYSIEKGFRYL

-657 LNIEFYDASKNKIYE
+657 LNIEFYDASKNKIFE
-672 GHFETAG
+672 GYFETAG
-679 NKLMENSTED
+679 NKLMEN

>member
-10 KNRILTFLLA
+10 KNRTLTLLLA
-20 VCMIFPAGWSMAPMN
+20 VYMIIPAGWSMAPLN
-35 CEAAEAKTLTLTE
+35 CKAAEAKTLSLTE
-48 AKKLAVANSA
+48 AKKLAVANSD

-149 VILEESIRF
+149 VVLEESIRF

-331 RIPKEW
+331 RVPKEW

-357 AALEYEDARLER
+357 SALEYEDARLER

-375 LTDEVTDTF
+375 LTDQVADTF

-460 VSILL
+460 VSALL
-465 ADAGADLKAGGE
+465 EDAGADLNAGGE
-477 GNSYVET
+477 GNSYVEA
-484 EYENGAYYYMESI
+484 EYEGGAYYYMESI

-505 NVYIPDDFNVEVT
+505 NVYIPDDFSVEVT

-533 EIDKSIRH
+533 AIDKSIRH
-541 LALTTESIDKAF
+541 LALATESIDKAF

-571 QQSGELQIVSQ
+571 QQSGELQIVTN
-582 YTAAGGTGDRELG
+582 YTATGGSSDKELG

-608 TVELSPR
+608 TVELSP
-615 QDREIAYYRISTSD
+615 QKDREIAYYRISTSD

-636 SYYSTEKSFRYL
+636 SYYSIEKGFRYL
-648 SLLENGIAD
+648 SLLEDGIAD
-657 LNIEFYDASKNKIYE
+657 LNIEFYDASKNKIFE
-672 GHFETAG
+672 GYFETAG
-679 NKLMENSTED
+679 NKLMEN

>member
-1 MKKNRLTGI
+1 MKKSGLTGI
-10 KNRILTFLLA
+10 KNKTVTLLLA
-20 VCMIFPAGWSMAPMN
+20 VCVLFSAGWSLSPME
-35 CEAAEAKTLTLTE
+35 CAAAGAKTLTLAT
-48 AKKLAVANSA
+48 AKKLAVANSD

-64 SQLSVKQASLS
+64 SQLAVKQASLS

-127 EHQLTDVVLEEYEK
+127 KHQLTDVVLEEYEK

-149 VILEESIRF
+149 VVLDESITF
-158 NENRLAVFE
+158 NEKRLAVFE

-190 NTNITSLQNKIAEDR
+190 NTNITSLQNKIATDR

-231 PFVSAEISRTQL
+231 PFVSAEIERTQL
-243 QDLIQYTLDHDQSYY
+243 QDLTQYTLDHDQSYY
-258 DVCMSENT
+258 DVCMAEST

-279 GQYGNKMN
+279 GQYGSKMN

-311 EVFLQ
+311 ETFLQ

-357 AALEYEDARLER
+357 SALEYEDARLER

-375 LTDEVTDTF
+375 LTDQVADTF

-460 VSILL
+460 VSALL
-465 ADAGADLKAGGE
+465 EDAGADLNAGDE
-477 GNSYVET
+477 GNSYVEA
-484 EYENGAYYYMESI
+484 EYEGGAYYYMESI

-505 NVYIPDDFNVEVT
+505 NVYIPDDFSVEVT

-533 EIDKSIRH
+533 AIDKSIRH
-541 LALTTESIDKAF
+541 LALATESIDKAF

-571 QQSGELQIVSQ
+571 QQSGELQIVTN
-582 YTAAGGTGDRELG
+582 YTATGGSSDKELG

-608 TVELSPR
+608 TVELSP
-615 QDREIAYYRISTSD
+615 QKDREIAYYRISTSD

-636 SYYSTEKSFRYL
+636 SYYSIEKGFRYL

-657 LNIEFYDASKNKIYE
+657 LNIEFYDASKNKIFE
-672 GHFETAG
+672 GYFETAG
-679 NKLMENSTED
+679 NKLMEN

>member
-1 MKKNRLTGI
+1 MKKTGLTGI
-10 KNRILTFLLA
+10 KNRTVTLLLA
-20 VCMIFPAGWSMAPMN
+20 VCVLFSTVWSLSPME
-35 CEAAEAKTLTLTE
+35 CEAAGAKTLTLAQ
-48 AKKLAVANSA
+48 AKKLAVANSD

-64 SQLSVKQASLS
+64 SQLAVKQASLS

-127 EHQLTDVVLEEYEK
+127 KHQLTDVVLEEYEK

-149 VILEESIRF
+149 VVLDESITF
-158 NENRLAVFE
+158 NEKRLAVFE

-190 NTNITSLQNKIAEDR
+190 NTNITSLQNKIATDR

-231 PFVSAEISRTQL
+231 PFVSAEIERTQL
-243 QDLIQYTLDHDQSYY
+243 QDLTQYTLDHDQSYY
-258 DVCMSENT
+258 DVCMAEST

-279 GQYGNKMN
+279 GQYGSKMN

-311 EVFLQ
+311 ETFLQ

-331 RIPKEW
+331 RVPREW

-369 ENAQKD
+369 ESAQKD
-375 LTDEVTDTF
+375 LTDQVADTF

-460 VSILL
+460 VTALL
-465 ADAGADLKAGGE
+465 EDAGADLNAGGE
-477 GNSYVET
+477 GNSYVEA
-484 EYENGAYYYMESI
+484 EYEGGAYYYMESI

-505 NVYIPDDFNVEVT
+505 NVYIPDDFSVEVT

-533 EIDKSIRH
+533 AIDKSIRH
-541 LALTTESIDKAF
+541 LALTAESIDKAF

-571 QQSGELQIVSQ
+571 QQSGELQIVTN
-582 YTAAGGTGDRELG
+582 YTATGDSRDRELG

-600 VNAATGIA
+600 VTAATGIA
-608 TVELSPR
+608 TVELSP
-615 QDREIAYYRISTSD
+615 QKDREIAYYRISTSD

-636 SYYSTEKSFRYL
+636 SYYSIEKGFRYL
-648 SLLENGIAD
+648 SILENGIAD
-657 LNIEFYDASKNKIYE
+657 LNIEFYDASKNKIFE
-672 GHFETAG
+672 GYFETAG
-679 NKLMENSTED
+679 NKLMENSGEE

>member
-1 MKKNRLTGI
+1 MKKSGLTGI
-10 KNRILTFLLA
+10 KNKTVTLLLA
-20 VCMIFPAGWSMAPMN
+20 VCVLFSAGWSLSPME
-35 CEAAEAKTLTLTE
+35 CAAAGAKTLTLAT
-48 AKKLAVANSA
+48 AKKLAVANSD

-64 SQLSVKQASLS
+64 SQLAVKQASLS

-127 EHQLTDVVLEEYEK
+127 KHQLTDVVLEEYEK

-149 VILEESIRF
+149 VVLDESITF
-158 NENRLAVFE
+158 NEKRLAVFE

-190 NTNITSLQNKIAEDR
+190 NTNITSLQNKIATDR

-231 PFVSAEISRTQL
+231 PFVSAEIERTQL
-243 QDLIQYTLDHDQSYY
+243 QDLTQYTLDHDQSYY
-258 DVCMSENT
+258 DVCMAEST

-279 GQYGNKMN
+279 GQYGSKMN

-311 EVFLQ
+311 ETFLQ

-357 AALEYEDARLER
+357 SALEYEDARLER

-375 LTDEVTDTF
+375 LTDQVADTF

-460 VSILL
+460 VSALL
-465 ADAGADLKAGGE
+465 EDAGADLNAGGE
-477 GNSYVET
+477 GNSYVEA
-484 EYENGAYYYMESI
+484 EYEGGAYYYMESI

-505 NVYIPDDFNVEVT
+505 NVYIPDDFSVEVT

-533 EIDKSIRH
+533 AIDKSIRH
-541 LALTTESIDKAF
+541 LALATESIDKAL

-571 QQSGELQIVSQ
+571 QQSGELQIVTN
-582 YTAAGGTGDRELG
+582 YTATGGSSDKELG

-608 TVELSPR
+608 TVELSP
-615 QDREIAYYRISTSD
+615 QKDREIAYYRISTSD

-636 SYYSTEKSFRYL
+636 SYYSIEKGFRYL

-657 LNIEFYDASKNKIYE
+657 LNIEFYDASKNKIFE
-672 GHFETAG
+672 GYFETAG
-679 NKLMENSTED
+679 NKLMEN

>member
-1 MKKNRLTGI
+1 MKKNRLTEI
-10 KNRILTFLLA
+10 KNRTAAFFLT
-20 VCMIFPAGWSMAPMN
+20 VCMVFPAAWSTASLN
-35 CEAAEAKTLTLTE
+35 CEAAETKTLTLAE
-48 AKKLAVANSA
+48 AKKLAVSNSD
-58 SYEKVE
+58 SYERVE
-64 SQLSVKQASLS
+64 SQISVKQASLS

-127 EHQLTDVVLEEYEK
+127 EHQLTDVVQEEYET
-141 VSTLFVDA
+141 VSNLFVD
-149 VILEESIRF
+149 VVVLDETIQF
-158 NENRLAVFE
+158 NEKRLAVLE

-205 RSYEQSKKKLSDAIG
+205 RSFEQSKKKLSDAVG

-243 QDLIQYTLDHDQSYY
+243 QDLVQYTLDHDQSYY
-258 DVCMSENT
+258 DVCMSEST

-274 YNLMN
+274 YNLMS
-279 GQYGNKMN
+279 GQYGSKMN
-287 YISGY
+287 YISSY
-292 VNQVYAGTK
+292 VNQVYNGTK

-331 RIPKEW
+331 RVPKEW

-375 LTDEVTDTF
+375 LESEVEDNF

-393 YLAAVEAVNKA
+393 YLASVEAVNTA
-404 EKSLTAAES
+404 EKSLAAAEK

-435 QNEMFS
+435 QNDMFS

-460 VSILL
+460 VSKLL
-465 ADAGADLKAGGE
+465 ADAGVDLNAGGE
-477 GNSYVET
+477 GNSYVEA
-484 EYENGAYYYMESI
+484 EYEGGAYYYMESI

-505 NVYIPDDFNVEVT
+505 SVYIPDDFGVEVT
-518 HFELWCDGKQIGERT
+518 DFELWCDGKQIGERT
-533 EIDKSIRH
+533 SIDKSIRH

-553 IRFYNDTEFVD
+553 IRFYNGTEFVD
-564 DCEIDPS
+564 DCELDPS
-571 QQSGELQIVSQ
+571 QQSGELQIIKQ
-582 YTAAGGTGDRELG
+582 YTSTAQSGDKEIG

-600 VNAATGIA
+600 VNATTGIA
-608 TVELSPR
+608 TVALSPG
-615 QDREIAYYRISTSD
+615 QDSGIEYYRIRTAN
-629 GVYLTGD
+629 GAYLTGD
-636 SYYSTEKSFRYL
+636 GYYSIEKSFRYL

-657 LNIEFYDASKNKIYE
+657 LKIEFYDASKNKMQE
-672 GHFETAG
+672 GYFETSG
-679 NKLMENSTED
+679 NRILEESGEN

>member
-1 MKKNRLTGI
+1 MKKAGLTGI
-10 KNRILTFLLA
+10 KNRIMMLLLS
-20 VCMIFPAGWSMAPMN
+20 VCMIFSMGWSLTPME
-35 CEAAEAKTLTLTE
+35 CEAAGAKTLTLTL

-64 SQLSVKQASLS
+64 SQLAVKQASLS

-127 EHQLTDVVLEEYEK
+127 KHQLTDVVLEEYER

-149 VILEESIRF
+149 VVLDESISF
-158 NENRLAVFE
+158 NEKRLAVFE

-179 GEASQNDIDIL
+179 GEASQSDIDIL
-190 NTNITSLQNKIAEDR
+190 NTNITSLQNKIATDR

-220 MDVTTGYSFEN
+220 MDVTTGYSFVN
-231 PFVSAEISRTQL
+231 PFVSAEISRSQL
-243 QDLIQYTLDHDQSYY
+243 QDLTQYTLDHDQSYY
-258 DVCMSENT
+258 DVCMAEST

-279 GQYGNKMN
+279 GQYGSKMN

-375 LTDEVTDTF
+375 LTDEVADTF

-404 EKSLTAAES
+404 EKTLTAAES

-435 QNEMFS
+435 QNEMFT

-460 VSILL
+460 VSVLL
-465 ADAGADLKAGGE
+465 ADAGADLNAGGE
-477 GNSYVET
+477 GNSYVEA
-484 EYENGAYYYMESI
+484 EYEGGAYYYMESI

-505 NVYIPDDFNVEVT
+505 NVYIPDDFSVEVT

-533 EIDKSIRH
+533 AIDKSIRH
-541 LALTTESIDKAF
+541 LALATESIDKAF

-571 QQSGELQIVSQ
+571 QQSGELQIVTN
-582 YTAAGGTGDRELG
+582 YTTTGDSRDKELG
-595 EYSLT
+595 EYSIT
-600 VNAATGIA
+600 VNAVTGIA

-615 QDREIAYYRISTSD
+615 KDREIAFYRITTSD
-629 GVYLTGD
+629 GVYLTVD
-636 SYYSTEKSFRYL
+636 SYYSVEKGFRYL

-657 LNIEFYDASKNKIYE
+657 LNIEFYDASKNKIFDGY
-672 GHFETAG
+672 FETAG
-679 NKLMENSTED
+679 NKLMQN

>member
-1 MKKNRLTGI
+1 MKKTGLTGI
-10 KNRILTFLLA
+10 KNRTVTLLLA
-20 VCMIFPAGWSMAPMN
+20 VCVFFSAGWSLSPLE
-35 CEAAEAKTLTLTE
+35 CVAAEAKTLTLTQ

-127 EHQLTDVVLEEYEK
+127 NHQLTDVVLEEYEK

-149 VILEESIRF
+149 VVLDESISF
-158 NENRLAVFE
+158 NERRLAVFE

-190 NTNITSLQNKIAEDR
+190 NTNITSLQNKIAADR
-205 RSYEQSKKKLSDAIG
+205 RSYEQSKKKLSDAVG
-220 MDVTTGYSFEN
+220 MDVTTGYRFEN

-243 QDLIQYTLDHDQSYY
+243 QDLTQYTLDHDQSYY
-258 DVCMSENT
+258 DVCMAEST

-279 GQYGNKMN
+279 GQYGSKMN

-331 RIPKEW
+331 RVPKEW

-369 ENAQKD
+369 INAEKE
-375 LTDEVTDTF
+375 LTDEVADTF

-393 YLAAVEAVNKA
+393 YLAAVDAVNKA

-448 ALYSFDRLTCGG
+448 TLYSFDRLTCGG
-460 VSILL
+460 VSVLL

-477 GNSYVET
+477 GNSYVEA
-484 EYENGAYYYMESI
+484 EYEGGAYYYMELI

-505 NVYIPDDFNVEVT
+505 SVYIPDNFSVEVT

-533 EIDKSIRH
+533 ATDKSLRH
-541 LALTTESIDKAF
+541 LSLTTESIDKAF
-553 IRFYNDTEFVD
+553 IRFYNVTEFVD

-571 QQSGELQIVSQ
+571 QQSGELQIVTQ
-582 YTAAGGTGDRELG
+582 YTAVDGSRDRELG

-600 VNAATGIA
+600 VNATTGIA
-608 TVELSPR
+608 TVELSP
-615 QDREIAYYRISTSD
+615 QKDREIAYYRIGTSD

-636 SYYSTEKSFRYL
+636 SYYSVEKSFRYL
-648 SLLENGIAD
+648 SLMENGIAD
-657 LNIEFYDASKNKIYE
+657 LNIEFYDASKNKIFE
-672 GHFETAG
+672 GYFETTG
-679 NKLMENSTED
+679 NKLMENNGE